1 MQNLFALCLS
11 HRIQKAYYSDVK
23 YKSSFFCKAGRF
35 WVGTKGRET
44 GAGILPPE
52 QGSLVSMHDAECL
65 LVKTELKLVNFSLE
79 LNF

>member
-1 MQNLFALCLS
+1 MRNLFALCLNDK
-11 HRIQKAYYSDVK
+11 IQKAYYPDVK
-23 YKSSFFCKAGRF
+23 YKSSFFLQGRKILG
-35 WVGTKGRET
+35 WHKRP
-44 GAGILPPE
+44 GILPPE